1 MPLNLRHVSI
11 EVILSLPNVVN
22 HPTISLRKNIN
33 YLIPTLKVLLP
44 TWLEKNA
51 LENWTEEDKI
61 KKQHR
66 IQTLVEVFMLQLLLT
81 TSAIACV

>member
-1 MPLNLRHVSI
+1 MPQNLRHVSI
-11 EVILSLPNVVN
+11 EFILSLLNVVN